1 MSNQVVFNRPSFFRS
16 QQSQSKQQEQRPQ
29 AEIWLN
35 AGYYVPV
42 LDEEGN
48 QVDTKFVSL
57 RLGIP
62 IDTMELEVVPPPNG
76 NNEDYRALIEAKN
89 ALQVQL
95 KEAGSKL
102 APGQGVPV
110 NLELQLYRRSNREN
124 IPVPAEKNPYLRKI
138 SVGFPDGDQQ
148 D

>member
-1 MSNQVVFNRPSFFRS
+1 MSNQVTFVKPALFQST
-16 QQSQSKQQEQRPQ
+16 QSQKASQNERPQ
-29 AEIWLN
+29 ADVWLN
-35 AGYYVPV
+35 VGYYVPV
-42 LDEEGN
+42 YDGEGN

-62 IDTMELEVVPPPNG
+62 IDTMELEAVPPPNG

-89 ALQVQL
+89 ALQIQL

-102 APGQGVPV
+102 QPGQGVPV
-110 NLELQLYRRSNREN
+110 DLQLQLYRRANRESAP
-124 IPVPAEKNPYLRKI
+124 IPAEKNPYLRKI
-138 SVGFPDGDQQ
+138 SIGFPDQ

>member
-1 MSNQVVFNRPSFFRS
+1 MSNQVIIRKPSLMS
-16 QQSQSKQQEQRPQ
+16 TQSQSRQEERPQ
-29 AEIWLN
+29 ADIWLN
-35 AGYYVPV
+35 VGYYVPV
-42 LDEEGN
+42 LDDQGN

-62 IDTMELEVVPPPNG
+62 IDTMELETVPPPNG

-89 ALQVQL
+89 ALQLQL

-110 NLELQLYRRSNREN
+110 NLELQLYRRASREN
-124 IPVPAEKNPYLRKI
+124 TPIPAEKNPYLRKI
-138 SVGFPDGDQQ
+138 SIGFPTKEELPQ
-148 D
+148 

>member
-1 MSNQVVFNRPSFFRS
+1 MSNQVIIRKPSLMS
-16 QQSQSKQQEQRPQ
+16 TQSQSRQEERPQ
-29 AEIWLN
+29 ADIWLN
-35 AGYYVPV
+35 VGYYVPV
-42 LDEEGN
+42 LDDQGN

-62 IDTMELEVVPPPNG
+62 IDTMELETVPPPNG

-89 ALQVQL
+89 ALQLQL

-110 NLELQLYRRSNREN
+110 NLELQLYRRASREHAP
-124 IPVPAEKNPYLRKI
+124 IPAEKNPYLRKI
-138 SVGFPDGDQQ
+138 SIGFPTKEELPQ
-148 D
+148 

>member
-1 MSNQVVFNRPSFFRS
+1 MSNQVIIRKPSLMS
-16 QQSQSKQQEQRPQ
+16 TQSQSRQEERPQ
-29 AEIWLN
+29 ADIWLN
-35 AGYYVPV
+35 VGYYVPV
-42 LDEEGN
+42 LDDQGN

-62 IDTMELEVVPPPNG
+62 IDTMELEPVPPPNG

-89 ALQVQL
+89 SLQRQL
-95 KEAGSKL
+95 KEAGARL

-110 NLELQLYRRSNREN
+110 NLELQLYRRANRES

-138 SVGFPDGDQQ
+138 SIGFPDSDQQ